1 LEFPRPEERR
11 DNMQRRLRIA
21 VLVSLVLLAAAVVG
35 GASYAMTDQA
45 AGTEAVS
52 GTIELNGW
60 QSSKVED
67 DLLQKVVNDFERT
80 HPRIKV
86 KFNAFNNYEA
96 TMLAKF
102 SARKPPDV
110 FYVHAEDFVDWAK
123 QGVLQPLDSYIR
135 ASKFTTR
142 PFYKNFLKAFRYKG
156 KTYGFPK
163 DWSSLGMEL
172 NTKLMGSQPTP
183 KTWAQLRNVA
193 RRLDVPNGKPVCLQ
207 ADWARL
213 MAWVYQAGGTGQWK
227 DANSAPFRTAA
238 NYYVGLIKD
247 GLAATPDKLGS
258 TWCGEAFAKERAAIV
273 FEGNW
278 MFPYLKDF
286 PDVKF
291 KTAPLPK
298 GKTRGNL
305 AFTVSY
311 SMARDSK
318 NKAAA
323 WELLSYLVGRRG
335 MQKWVSLGLALP
347 TRTDVKPVAGRGAF
361 VKYPQFTRGWG
372 SQANFRHIWNDVANN
387 ELTAVIQGKESVN
400 GMLQK
405 IASEARKG

>member
-1 LEFPRPEERR
+1 MRK
-11 DNMQRRLRIA
+11 RLIVPGIFGA
-21 VLVSLVLLAAAVVG
+21 VVLAASVLAVG
-35 GASYAMTDQA
+35 SQATTDRAASR
-45 AGTEAVS
+45 EAVS

-67 DLLQKVVNDFERT
+67 DFLQTVIDDFQRS

-86 KFNAFNNYEA
+86 KFNAFNNYQA

-110 FYVHAEDFVDWAK
+110 FYVAAEDFADWVR
-123 QGVLQPLDSYIR
+123 QGVLEPLSTY
-135 ASKFTTR
+135 ASKAKFSSK
-142 PFYKNFLKAFRYKG
+142 PFYKGLLNSFKYKG
-156 KTYGFPK
+156 KVYGYPK

-172 NTKLMGSQPTP
+172 NTRLMGSQPTP
-183 KTWAQLRNVA
+183 TTWAQLRAVA
-193 RRLDVPNGKPVCLQ
+193 SRLNVPNGKPICLS

-213 MAWVYQAGGTGQWK
+213 MAFVYQAGGTGNFRN
-227 DANSAPFRTAA
+227 ANTAPFRTAA
-238 NYYVGLIKD
+238 NFYVNLIKD

-258 TWCGEAFAKERAAIV
+258 GWCGEAFGKERAAIV

-278 MFPYLKDF
+278 MFPVLKDF
-286 PDVKF
+286 PDVRF

-311 SMARDSK
+311 AIARDSK

-323 WELLSYLVGRRG
+323 WELLKYLTGRTG
-335 MQKWVSLGLALP
+335 MRKWTSLGLALP
-347 TRTDVKPVAGRGAF
+347 ARSDVKPVAGRGAF
-361 VKYPQFTRGWG
+361 VKYAQFTRGWG
-372 SQANFRHIWNDVANN
+372 NQVKFRQIWESVANN
-387 ELTAVIQGKESVN
+387 ELIAVIQGKQSVN
-400 GMLQK
+400 EMLQK
-405 IASEARKG
+405 IQSAAREAG